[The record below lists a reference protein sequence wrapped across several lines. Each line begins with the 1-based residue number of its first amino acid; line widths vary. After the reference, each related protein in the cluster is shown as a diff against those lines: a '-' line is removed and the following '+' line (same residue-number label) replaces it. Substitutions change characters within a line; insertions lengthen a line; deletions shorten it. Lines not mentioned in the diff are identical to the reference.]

1 MIGTL
6 LQDLRYAVRMMIKSP
21 GLTAVAALTL
31 TLGIGANSAIFS
43 GVSAFVLRPLPVEEP
58 DRLVRPFETDNPD
71 EWFGNFS
78 YPDYV
83 DYREQ
88 NDVFEGMLAHNIVQ
102 AALSRDNQN
111 DLVWGELVSGNYF
124 DVLHVSPAM
133 GRGFLPEEDKTP
145 GSHPVVVLGHS
156 LWERRFD
163 RDASIVGRSV
173 TLNGQDYTVVGVA
186 PKEFRGTKF
195 GLGMDFWVPM
205 MMQAQITN
213 GTNLLD
219 DRGSHWLEV
228 VARLKPGVTEEQ
240 AAAALTTISARLA
253 EAYPNE
259 RSANLRVVVLPET
272 RGRFDDASGTVA
284 LGSGLAMA
292 VVGLILLIACANV
305 ANLLLARG
313 MARRREIGIRLALGA
328 SRGRLIR
335 QLLTESCLLALVGGG
350 LGLLLAFWITDLM
363 YALIPVLPYTIVL
376 DFAPDARALA
386 FTLVISLVTGVIF
399 GLAPAWQASNPDVVP
414 VLKGETV
421 SFKQGS
427 SRFSLRNMLVVSQV
441 ALSMIVLVC
450 GGLFIQSFQKARLA
464 NPGFNPENAIAFSM
478 NPGLLGYTPDQSKE
492 FYRQLIERTRSLP
505 GVETASVANLL
516 PLGDGSNSTG
526 PLIREGEEPPRP
538 GEGIDSLVYLVG
550 PGYFET
556 MQAPIVRGREFSE
569 TDRADR
575 PRVAIINETLA
586 RRLWPDQDAVGKRM
600 RVGGTNSALIEIV
613 GVARDGRYRSIGER
627 PRFCLYYPAYQ
638 RNESGMTL
646 LVRTT
651 GDPEA
656 FVGAVR
662 QEIQHLDAR
671 LPIYN
676 VKTLKQ
682 HLTWGLWGPRM
693 AATLSLSFGF
703 VALLLAAT
711 GLYSVMAYTVSQR
724 TREIGIRMA
733 LGATRSDIL
742 KLVAS
747 QGMTLA
753 AVGVVIGL
761 IAAFAVTRAIGSL
774 LVGVS
779 STDPVTYAIITAGLL
794 VVALTASYTPA
805 RRATKVDP
813 MVALRHE

>member
-31 TLGIGANSAIFS
+31 ALGIGANSAIFS

-71 EWFGNFS
+71 EWLGNFS

-88 NDVFEGMLAHNIVQ
+88 NDVFEGMLVHNIVQ

-124 DVLHVSPAM
+124 DVLHVRPAM

-163 RDASIVGRSV
+163 RDASIVGQPV
-173 TLNGQDYTVVGVA
+173 TLNGQAYTVIGVA

-205 MMQAQITN
+205 MMHKQIMN
-213 GTNLLD
+213 GTDWLD

-228 VARLKPGVTEEQ
+228 VGRLKPGVTEEQ
-240 AAAALTTISARLA
+240 AAAALTTISSRLA
-253 EAYPNE
+253 ASYPKE
-259 RSANLRVVVLPET
+259 RSANLRVIVLPET
-272 RGRFDDASGTVA
+272 KGRFDDASSTIA

-305 ANLLLARG
+305 ANLLLAR
-313 MARRREIGIRLALGA
+313 AIRRRREIGIRLALGA
-328 SRGRLIR
+328 SRWRLIR

-350 LGLLLAFWITDLM
+350 LGLLFAFWVTDLM
-363 YALIPVLPYTIVL
+363 YALIPVLPYTIVI

-386 FTLVISLVTGVIF
+386 FTLVISLVTGIIF

-450 GGLFIQSFQKARLA
+450 AGLFIQSFQKTRSA
-464 NPGFNPENAIAFSM
+464 NPGFNPDNALAVSM
-478 NPGLLGYTPDQSKE
+478 NPGLLGYTPDQTKE
-492 FYRQLIERTRSLP
+492 FYRRLIEQTRSLA
-505 GVETASVANLL
+505 GVETASMANQL

-526 PLIREGEEPPRP
+526 PLVREGEEPPRP
-538 GEGIDSLVYLVG
+538 GEGIDSLLYLVG

-556 MQAPIVRGREFSE
+556 MQLPIVKGREFSE
-569 TDRADR
+569 TDRTDR

-600 RVGGTNSALIEIV
+600 RVGDNTALIEIV
-613 GVARDGRYRSIGER
+613 GVARDGRYRTIGER

-656 FVGAVR
+656 IVGAVR
-662 QEIQHLDAR
+662 QEIEKLDSR

-676 VKTLKQ
+676 VKTLRQ

-733 LGATRSDIL
+733 LGATKSDVL
-742 KLVAS
+742 KLVAA
-747 QGMTLA
+747 QGMGLA
-753 AVGVVIGL
+753 VTGIVIGL
-761 IAAFAVTRAIGSL
+761 VLAFAVTRAIASL

-779 STDPVTYAIITAGLL
+779 STDPVTYVIITAGLL
-794 VVALTASYTPA
+794 TVALAACYTPA
-805 RRATKVDP
+805 RRAAKVDP